1 MSLVCRENG
10 QRHTLTSRAKKA
22 LASAALL
29 AGLTVGLWSATGTPA
44 ISGGETRTI
53 SLYHVHTGEKLTVTY
68 MVNGKYVPSAM
79 KQINHLLRDWRK
91 NATIKIDPR
100 TIDLVWELHAD
111 LGSKAPVHIVCGY
124 RSAGT
129 NSMLKRIGRNVA
141 RKSQHILGK
150 AIDIYFPDVPTIKM
164 RNSALVR
171 QVGGVGYYRS
181 AGGPTGFLHV
191 DSGRVR
197 HWGPGISAREMA
209 SIFRDYRRTVG
220 ARLSRGDQVMVASA
234 KITAPSQADAP
245 VSAAA
250 TDEYDDEELAQ
261 LSKTASAQPDKP
273 KVKVLV
279 EPAPE
284 VAAAE
289 PAPVVAEPAAE
300 PVVAEAKVLVPKP
313 RPKPI
318 EILMAAAVS
327 MKIEPASAPPDT
339 GDVKGDS
346 PVADNIGTVVAASAL
361 IEPAPQPKASMT
373 GAAKGSLAKSLRDNT
388 VDGQPVIRTI
398 TASAGNSDTF
408 FWPGLQISEQ
418 DLRRYGS
425 PQPFSESASAGIL
438 PGDAEAAEA
447 PVMPKLAIASLDS
460 TLETAS
466 GKGDRL
472 VVNRDGK
479 GNFGMSAKLLKSAQ
493 VNQ

>member
-10 QRHTLTSRAKKA
+10 QRQTLTSRAKKA
-22 LASAALL
+22 LASATLM
-29 AGLTVGLWSATGTPA
+29 AGLTVGIWSASGTPA
-44 ISGGETRTI
+44 VSGGETRTI
-53 SLYHVHTGEKLTVTY
+53 SLYHVHTGERLTVTY

-79 KQINHLLRDWRK
+79 KQINHLMRDWRK
-91 NATIKIDPR
+91 NQTITIDPR

-124 RSAGT
+124 RSAST
-129 NSMLKRIGRNVA
+129 NSMLKKRGRNVA

-209 SIFRDYRRTVG
+209 NIFRDYRKTVG
-220 ARLSRGDQVMVASA
+220 ARLNKKDQVMLASA
-234 KITAPSQADAP
+234 KITAPSQAETP
-245 VSAAA
+245 

-261 LSKTASAQPDKP
+261 LSETASATPDKP
-273 KVKVLV
+273 KTKVLV

-289 PAPVVAEPAAE
+289 AGDAPP
-300 PVVAEAKVLVPKP
+300 VAEAKALVPKP

-318 EILMAAAVS
+318 EVLMAAAVN

-339 GDVKGDS
+339 GDGKGDS
-346 PVADNIGTVVAASAL
+346 PVADSIGTVIAATAL
-361 IEPAPQPKASMT
+361 LEPTPDKLST
-373 GAAKGSLAKSLRDNT
+373 SGSGKGSLAKSLRDNT
-388 VDGQPVIRTI
+388 ASGQPVIRMI
-398 TASAGNSDTF
+398 TASAADSDTF
-408 FWPGLQISEQ
+408 FWPGLQISDQ
-418 DLRRYGS
+418 DLRRYGA
-425 PQPFSESASAGIL
+425 PQPFTESASAGIL
-438 PGDAEAAEA
+438 PGNAEAAEA
-447 PVMPKLAIASLDS
+447 PIMPKLAIASMQA
-460 TLETAS
+460 TMETAP
-466 GKGDRL
+466 GKGDML
-472 VVNRDGK
+472 VVHREGK
-479 GNFGMSAKLLKSAQ
+479 GNFGLPAKLLKVGQ
-493 VNQ
+493 LDQ